1 MCRSSRRVRRARGFA
16 LRRNATETTNETDV
30 VATRGGPDTVEE
42 RVSVLFP
49 YVAGSAAFMAAWVF
63 GPFPGS
69 LYTGI
74 PSHDE
79 FIGQVYDVLHFTPV
93 FGPASLITKYNE
105 LGRIPALTHALPGAL
120 WCALSAWQLHPASR
134 EKFDGAAHRWGGR
147 AMLAA
152 AAALMVGYAFIDAN
166 GLPADVHDF
175 HGHSGAIADA
185 LDTALHAPTPVNT
198 VDLRILAGWFVFT
211 GINAGV
217 TARDGDVERHKVW
230 ALRHVAAGLWVAAQR
245 PVYSAM
251 RTAMVTGGFL
261 GLVDDASGVESLADG
276 FYYASYLTTSL
287 YFVSAEW
294 AARGRGERQERTE
307 VSE

>member
-1 MCRSSRRVRRARGFA
+1 MLCRPSRRVRRARGFA
-16 LRRNATETTNETDV
+16 LSRNATETTKDV
-30 VATRGGPDTVEE
+30 VATRGGSDTVEE

-93 FGPASLITKYNE
+93 FGPSALITKYNE

-185 LDTALHAPTPVNT
+185 LDNATHTPTPVNT
-198 VDLRILAGWFVFT
+198 VGLRLLAGWFVFT

-217 TARDGDVERHKVW
+217 TARDGDITRHKVW
-230 ALRHVAAGLWVAAQR
+230 ALRHVAAGLVSFFSFPYGQ
-245 PVYSAM
+245 
-251 RTAMVTGGFL
+251 
-261 GLVDDASGVESLADG
+261 LV
-276 FYYASYLTTSL
+276 
-287 YFVSAEW
+287 
-294 AARGRGERQERTE
+294 
-307 VSE
+307 

>member
-1 MCRSSRRVRRARGFA
+1 
-16 LRRNATETTNETDV
+16 
-30 VATRGGPDTVEE
+30 
-42 RVSVLFP
+42 
-49 YVAGSAAFMAAWVF
+49 
-63 GPFPGS
+63 
-69 LYTGI
+69 
-74 PSHDE
+74 
-79 FIGQVYDVLHFTPV
+79 
-93 FGPASLITKYNE
+93 
-105 LGRIPALTHALPGAL
+105 
-120 WCALSAWQLHPASR
+120 
-134 EKFDGAAHRWGGR
+134 
-147 AMLAA
+147 MLAA

-185 LDTALHAPTPVNT
+185 LDNALDTPTPVNT
-198 VDLRILAGWFVFT
+198 VGLRLLAGWFVFT

-217 TARDGDVERHKVW
+217 TARDGDIPRHKVW

-251 RTAMVTGGFL
+251 RTAMVTGGLL

-294 AARGRGERQERTE
+294 AARGRGERPERTE